1 MTAWG
6 RSFSGDL
13 GLYPGPPSGCCF
25 GIFPGCKSDRTA
37 RMYASPRP
45 AETDV
50 VESLGDLVAW
60 RWRSGVQSLA
70 PRSPPQPAWQRH
82 PCLIS
87 ARGRRFGGLTSKCWG
102 GLCGSSPSWRSR
114 SALLRI
120 AERWRCNRL
129 AICEAEFVGHKVT
142 SSRSS
147 SSVQRGMAD
156 LGHGGPSAWCHACRF
171 VWHHFGDCSLAASAK
186 SEPLAKKRAPDNL
199 SMRVIEFRVSAQ
211 WVLARIPLGEK
222 SAGEFLARRPRRIVA
237 SFQHDSMTP
246 LPEGLSVGR

>member
-1 MTAWG
+1 M
-6 RSFSGDL
+6 
-13 GLYPGPPSGCCF
+13 
-25 GIFPGCKSDRTA
+25 
-37 RMYASPRP
+37 
-45 AETDV
+45 
-50 VESLGDLVAW
+50 AW
-60 RWRSGVQSLA
+60 RWRSGVHSLA
-70 PRSPPQPAWQRH
+70 PRSPPQPVWQRH

-147 SSVQRGMAD
+147 SSVQRDMAD

-186 SEPLAKKRAPDNL
+186 SEPLANQRAGQLINA
-199 SMRVIEFRVSAQ
+199 SYRVPRFCPVGAGADTAGGEICWGVFSAATSSDSRFIS
-211 WVLARIPLGEK
+211 AR
-222 SAGEFLARRPRRIVA
+222 F
-237 SFQHDSMTP
+237 DDTP
-246 LPEGLSVGR
+246 S

>member
-1 MTAWG
+1 M
-6 RSFSGDL
+6 
-13 GLYPGPPSGCCF
+13 
-25 GIFPGCKSDRTA
+25 
-37 RMYASPRP
+37 
-45 AETDV
+45 
-50 VESLGDLVAW
+50 AW

-70 PRSPPQPAWQRH
+70 PRSPPQPVWQRH

-147 SSVQRGMAD
+147 SSVQRDMAD
-156 LGHGGPSAWCHACRF
+156 LGHGGPSLVRCLPIRVAPFWRLLSRRVGEVRAAREPTRTGQLINASYRVPRF
-171 VWHHFGDCSLAASAK
+171 CPVGAGADTAGGEICWGVFSAATSSDSRFISA
-186 SEPLAKKRAPDNL
+186 RFD
-199 SMRVIEFRVSAQ
+199 
-211 WVLARIPLGEK
+211 
-222 SAGEFLARRPRRIVA
+222 
-237 SFQHDSMTP
+237 DTP
-246 LPEGLSVGR
+246 S

>member
-1 MTAWG
+1 VAVAIRRSISCTA
-6 RSFSGDL
+6 
-13 GLYPGPPSGCCF
+13 
-25 GIFPGCKSDRTA
+25 IATA
-37 RMYASPRP
+37 ACVAASPMP
-45 AETDV
+45 YF
-50 VESLGDLVAW
+50 G
-60 RWRSGVQSLA
+60 
-70 PRSPPQPAWQRH
+70 
-82 PCLIS
+82 
-87 ARGRRFGGLTSKCWG
+87 RGRRFGGLTSKCWG

-147 SSVQRGMAD
+147 SSVQRDMAD

-171 VWHHFGDCSLAASAK
+171 VRHHFGDCSLAASARLRAAR
-186 SEPLAKKRAPDNL
+186 EPTRTPDNL

-211 WVLARIPLGEK
+211 WVLARIPLG
-222 SAGEFLARRPRRIVA
+222 RTVA
-237 SFQHDSMTP
+237 SIQHDSMRP

>member
-1 MTAWG
+1 M
-6 RSFSGDL
+6 
-13 GLYPGPPSGCCF
+13 
-25 GIFPGCKSDRTA
+25 
-37 RMYASPRP
+37 
-45 AETDV
+45 
-50 VESLGDLVAW
+50 AW

-70 PRSPPQPAWQRH
+70 PRSPPQPVWQRH

-147 SSVQRGMAD
+147 SSVQRDMAD

-186 SEPLAKKRAPDNL
+186 SEPLANQRAPDNL

>member
-1 MTAWG
+1 M
-6 RSFSGDL
+6 
-13 GLYPGPPSGCCF
+13 
-25 GIFPGCKSDRTA
+25 
-37 RMYASPRP
+37 
-45 AETDV
+45 
-50 VESLGDLVAW
+50 AW

-70 PRSPPQPAWQRH
+70 ARSPPQPVWQRH

-147 SSVQRGMAD
+147 SSVQRDMAD

-171 VWHHFGDCSLAASAK
+171 VWHHFGDCALAASAK
-186 SEPLAKKRAPDNL
+186 SEPLANQRAPDNL

-222 SAGEFLARRPRRIVA
+222 SAGEFLARRPRRIPDATQDSVRSCSLGFAVA
-237 SFQHDSMTP
+237 AISDGSLQRACKAQLSQIRTRYSRIIRLVPSHEDCRLP
-246 LPEGLSVGR
+246 LNEGLLPANRLAQNQRR

>member
-1 MTAWG
+1 
-6 RSFSGDL
+6 
-13 GLYPGPPSGCCF
+13 
-25 GIFPGCKSDRTA
+25 
-37 RMYASPRP
+37 
-45 AETDV
+45 
-50 VESLGDLVAW
+50 VAW

-70 PRSPPQPAWQRH
+70 PRSPPQPVWQRH

-147 SSVQRGMAD
+147 SSVQRDMAD

-186 SEPLAKKRAPDNL
+186 SEPLANQRAPDKLINA
-199 SMRVIEFRVSAQ
+199 SYRVPRFCPVGAGADTAGGEICWGVFSAATSSDSRFIS
-211 WVLARIPLGEK
+211 AR
-222 SAGEFLARRPRRIVA
+222 F
-237 SFQHDSMTP
+237 DDTP
-246 LPEGLSVGR
+246 S

>member
-1 MTAWG
+1 MRLAAPSMSLLLLSLREYWRCALSHQEG
-6 RSFSGDL
+6 
-13 GLYPGPPSGCCF
+13 GL
-25 GIFPGCKSDRTA
+25 
-37 RMYASPRP
+37 
-45 AETDV
+45 AE
-50 VESLGDLVAW
+50 
-60 RWRSGVQSLA
+60 
-70 PRSPPQPAWQRH
+70 RSPPQPVWQRH

-147 SSVQRGMAD
+147 SSVQRDMAD

-171 VWHHFGDCSLAASAK
+171 VWHHFGDGPLAASAK
-186 SEPLAKKRAPDNL
+186 SEPLANQRAPDNL
-199 SMRVIEFRVSAQ
+199 SMRVIEFRASAQ
-211 WVLARIPLGEK
+211 WVLARIPLGEIM
-222 SAGEFLARRPRRIVA
+222 SSRPKPA
-237 SFQHDSMTP
+237 HSSGYYCPSP
-246 LPEGLSVGR
+246 LPDAHRPARQRGGQSH